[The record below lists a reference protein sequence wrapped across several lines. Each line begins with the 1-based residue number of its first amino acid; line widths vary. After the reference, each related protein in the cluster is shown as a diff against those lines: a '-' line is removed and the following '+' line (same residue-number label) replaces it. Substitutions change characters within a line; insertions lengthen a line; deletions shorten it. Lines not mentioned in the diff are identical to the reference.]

1 MVVVPASLPSLDHWE
16 SVEPSS
22 WGGTSWGGREP
33 LPLELRV
40 QVLLPPS
47 QVYAML
53 LSSFLC
59 FAIRSGRSL
68 DRKGTYTLS
77 PR

>member
-1 MVVVPASLPSLDHWE
+1 M
-16 SVEPSS
+16 
-22 WGGTSWGGREP
+22 
-33 LPLELRV
+33 ELLV

-47 QVYAML
+47 QGYAML
-53 LSSFLC
+53 LSSFLW

-68 DRKGTYTLS
+68 SRKGTYTLS